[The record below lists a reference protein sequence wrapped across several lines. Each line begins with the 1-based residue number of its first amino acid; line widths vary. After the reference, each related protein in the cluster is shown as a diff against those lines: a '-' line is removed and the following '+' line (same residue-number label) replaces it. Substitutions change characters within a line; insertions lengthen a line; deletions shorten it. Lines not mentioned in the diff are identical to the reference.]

1 MERKGGGGGFAM
13 KLPVTIKGSSKVT
26 PQMAER
32 QREIQKEV
40 TDTARNQ
47 DTRKKIKKNR
57 FRV

>member
-1 MERKGGGGGFAM
+1 M